1 MAALAADEEKVRYS
15 VLYLIMSRVVL
26 SQLVVRPIV
35 CFMFY
40 STFIS
45 VVVESDY
52 FENVFTSLFF
62 IIV

>member
-26 SQLVVRPIV
+26 SQLVVRPLV